1 MGDQYG
7 TDTNGTGTYLYLAT
21 DQVYF
26 CRLDDAQLTAHAD
39 GGGYGAGWQQPIV
52 AEPVPL
58 AEIPPLFF
66 SEIMRDVDLFVGVA
80 SVGNDPAWA
89 DGGRQEN
96 ERNAWNLHAFG
107 DLSATAQTRRELL
120 QRLVPKLKIA
130 DRCSFAEKFLVVRG
144 DLQFGHDIKAIQ
156 KICQQVIS
164 AHELGC
170 EISIVVGG
178 GNIFR
183 GVSKAAEGMERVTAD
198 YMGMLA
204 TCINGLA
211 LQSALEKHNLETRML
226 SAIPMNNVCE
236 PYLKRRAAR
245 HLEKKRIVI
254 FAAGTGNPF
263 FTTDTAAVLRAVE
276 MNCDVI
282 LKGTQVDGVYSAD
295 PKLDKNA
302 TRYEKLKYID
312 VIKQDLRVMDQTAIT
327 LAKDNKLPIIVFSIK
342 EQNALQEVILGKG
355 KFTIIN

>member
-1 MGDQYG
+1 MKSQLKFKRILFKVSGEAMMGDQ
-7 TDTNGTGTYLYLAT
+7 
-21 DQVYF
+21 
-26 CRLDDAQLTAHAD
+26 
-39 GGGYGAGWQQPIV
+39 
-52 AEPVPL
+52 
-58 AEIPPLFF
+58 
-66 SEIMRDVDLFVGVA
+66 
-80 SVGNDPAWA
+80 
-89 DGGRQEN
+89 
-96 ERNAWNLHAFG
+96 
-107 DLSATAQTRRELL
+107 
-120 QRLVPKLKIA
+120 
-130 DRCSFAEKFLVVRG
+130 
-144 DLQFGHDIKAIQ
+144 QFGHDIKAIQ
-156 KICQQVIS
+156 KICQQIIS

-170 EISIVVGG
+170 EISVVVGG

-312 VIKQDLRVMDQTAIT
+312 VIKQDLKVMDQTAIT

>member
-1 MGDQYG
+1 MNSELKFKRILFKVSGEAMMGDQ
-7 TDTNGTGTYLYLAT
+7 
-21 DQVYF
+21 
-26 CRLDDAQLTAHAD
+26 
-39 GGGYGAGWQQPIV
+39 
-52 AEPVPL
+52 
-58 AEIPPLFF
+58 
-66 SEIMRDVDLFVGVA
+66 
-80 SVGNDPAWA
+80 
-89 DGGRQEN
+89 
-96 ERNAWNLHAFG
+96 
-107 DLSATAQTRRELL
+107 
-120 QRLVPKLKIA
+120 
-130 DRCSFAEKFLVVRG
+130 
-144 DLQFGHDIKAIQ
+144 QFGHDVKAIQ
-156 KICQQVIS
+156 KICQQIIS
-164 AHELGC
+164 AHKLGC
-170 EISIVVGG
+170 EISVVVGG

-211 LQSALEKHNLETRML
+211 LQSALEKHNIPTRML

-263 FTTDTAAVLRAVE
+263 FTTDTAAVLRAIE

-302 TRYEKLKYID
+302 TRYDKLKYID
-312 VIKQDLRVMDQTAIT
+312 VIKQDLKVMDQTAIT

-342 EQNALQEVILGKG
+342 EQNALEEVILGKG

>member
-1 MGDQYG
+1 MNSELKFKRILFKVSGEAMMGDQ
-7 TDTNGTGTYLYLAT
+7 
-21 DQVYF
+21 
-26 CRLDDAQLTAHAD
+26 
-39 GGGYGAGWQQPIV
+39 
-52 AEPVPL
+52 
-58 AEIPPLFF
+58 
-66 SEIMRDVDLFVGVA
+66 
-80 SVGNDPAWA
+80 
-89 DGGRQEN
+89 
-96 ERNAWNLHAFG
+96 
-107 DLSATAQTRRELL
+107 
-120 QRLVPKLKIA
+120 
-130 DRCSFAEKFLVVRG
+130 
-144 DLQFGHDIKAIQ
+144 QFGHDVKAIQ
-156 KICQQVIS
+156 KICQQIIS
-164 AHELGC
+164 AHKLGC

-211 LQSALEKHNLETRML
+211 LQSALEKHNIATRML

-263 FTTDTAAVLRAVE
+263 FTTDTAAVLRAIE

-302 TRYEKLKYID
+302 TRYDKLKYID
-312 VIKQDLRVMDQTAIT
+312 VIKQDLKVMDQTAIT

-342 EQNALQEVILGKG
+342 EQNALEEVILGKG

>member
-1 MGDQYG
+1 MNSVLKFKRILFKVSGEAMMGDQ
-7 TDTNGTGTYLYLAT
+7 
-21 DQVYF
+21 
-26 CRLDDAQLTAHAD
+26 
-39 GGGYGAGWQQPIV
+39 
-52 AEPVPL
+52 
-58 AEIPPLFF
+58 
-66 SEIMRDVDLFVGVA
+66 
-80 SVGNDPAWA
+80 
-89 DGGRQEN
+89 
-96 ERNAWNLHAFG
+96 
-107 DLSATAQTRRELL
+107 
-120 QRLVPKLKIA
+120 
-130 DRCSFAEKFLVVRG
+130 
-144 DLQFGHDIKAIQ
+144 QFGHDIKAIQ
-156 KICQQVIS
+156 KVCQQVIS
-164 AHELGC
+164 AHKLGC

-342 EQNALQEVILGKG
+342 EQNALQEVLLGKG

>member
-1 MGDQYG
+1 MKSQLKFKRILFKVSGEAMMGDQ
-7 TDTNGTGTYLYLAT
+7 
-21 DQVYF
+21 
-26 CRLDDAQLTAHAD
+26 
-39 GGGYGAGWQQPIV
+39 
-52 AEPVPL
+52 
-58 AEIPPLFF
+58 
-66 SEIMRDVDLFVGVA
+66 
-80 SVGNDPAWA
+80 
-89 DGGRQEN
+89 
-96 ERNAWNLHAFG
+96 
-107 DLSATAQTRRELL
+107 
-120 QRLVPKLKIA
+120 
-130 DRCSFAEKFLVVRG
+130 
-144 DLQFGHDIKAIQ
+144 QFGHDIKAIQ
-156 KICQQVIS
+156 KICQQIIS

-170 EISIVVGG
+170 EISVVVGG

>member
-1 MGDQYG
+1 MNSELKFKRILFKVSGEAMMGDQ
-7 TDTNGTGTYLYLAT
+7 
-21 DQVYF
+21 
-26 CRLDDAQLTAHAD
+26 
-39 GGGYGAGWQQPIV
+39 
-52 AEPVPL
+52 
-58 AEIPPLFF
+58 
-66 SEIMRDVDLFVGVA
+66 
-80 SVGNDPAWA
+80 
-89 DGGRQEN
+89 
-96 ERNAWNLHAFG
+96 
-107 DLSATAQTRRELL
+107 
-120 QRLVPKLKIA
+120 
-130 DRCSFAEKFLVVRG
+130 
-144 DLQFGHDIKAIQ
+144 QFGHDIKAIQ
-156 KICQQVIS
+156 KICQQIIS
-164 AHELGC
+164 AHKLGC
-170 EISIVVGG
+170 EISVVVGG

-211 LQSALEKHNLETRML
+211 LQSALEKHNIPTRML

-302 TRYEKLKYID
+302 TRYDKLKYID
-312 VIKQDLRVMDQTAIT
+312 VIKQDLKVMDQTAIT

-342 EQNALQEVILGKG
+342 EQNALEEVILGKG

>member
-1 MGDQYG
+1 MNSELKFKRILFKVSGEAMMGDQ
-7 TDTNGTGTYLYLAT
+7 
-21 DQVYF
+21 
-26 CRLDDAQLTAHAD
+26 
-39 GGGYGAGWQQPIV
+39 
-52 AEPVPL
+52 
-58 AEIPPLFF
+58 
-66 SEIMRDVDLFVGVA
+66 
-80 SVGNDPAWA
+80 
-89 DGGRQEN
+89 
-96 ERNAWNLHAFG
+96 
-107 DLSATAQTRRELL
+107 
-120 QRLVPKLKIA
+120 
-130 DRCSFAEKFLVVRG
+130 
-144 DLQFGHDIKAIQ
+144 QFGHDVKAIQ
-156 KICQQVIS
+156 KICQQIIS

-170 EISIVVGG
+170 EISVVVGG

-211 LQSALEKHNLETRML
+211 LQSALEKHNIPTRML

-302 TRYEKLKYID
+302 TRYDKLKYID
-312 VIKQDLRVMDQTAIT
+312 VIKQDLKVMDQTAIT

-342 EQNALQEVILGKG
+342 EQNALEEVILGKG

>member
-1 MGDQYG
+1 MNSELKFKRILFKVSGEAMMGDQ
-7 TDTNGTGTYLYLAT
+7 
-21 DQVYF
+21 
-26 CRLDDAQLTAHAD
+26 
-39 GGGYGAGWQQPIV
+39 
-52 AEPVPL
+52 
-58 AEIPPLFF
+58 
-66 SEIMRDVDLFVGVA
+66 
-80 SVGNDPAWA
+80 
-89 DGGRQEN
+89 
-96 ERNAWNLHAFG
+96 
-107 DLSATAQTRRELL
+107 
-120 QRLVPKLKIA
+120 
-130 DRCSFAEKFLVVRG
+130 
-144 DLQFGHDIKAIQ
+144 QFGHDVKAIQ
-156 KICQQVIS
+156 KICQQIIS
-164 AHELGC
+164 AHKLGC
-170 EISIVVGG
+170 EISVVVGG

-211 LQSALEKHNLETRML
+211 LQSALEKHNIATRML

-263 FTTDTAAVLRAVE
+263 FTTDTAAVLRAIE

-302 TRYEKLKYID
+302 TRYDKLN
-312 VIKQDLRVMDQTAIT
+312 QTAIT

-342 EQNALQEVILGKG
+342 EQNALEEVILGKG